1 MGRPAS
7 QRRGRSAACALAV
20 CLAASLAAEPAVG
33 EGTVLTIAGSGAE
46 SAADGVG
53 TYAGFSY
60 PAGIAVRVA
69 ASGGEGLVIFVADK
83 MNGACGA
90 CAGPGSREAAA
101 RAGGALRVSR
111 CSLRR
116 GGCAALCRGEG
127 PQDRQP
133 ATAGHHAEHR
143 RRRLGHAHRW
153 RQRVA
158 RCVLA
163 RRRRRRRALRSH
175 VLAARRVAPTL
186 ACSAEA
192 GKCRQ
197 AWPLIL
203 PRAAVSISP
212 TTTKRTRRAMRST

>member
-69 ASGGEGLVIFVADK
+69 ASGGEGMVIFVADK
-83 MNGACGA
+83 MNSECGA

-116 GGCAALCRGEG
+116 GGCAAL
-127 PQDRQP
+127 
-133 ATAGHHAEHR
+133 
-143 RRRLGHAHRW
+143 
-153 RQRVA
+153 
-158 RCVLA
+158 
-163 RRRRRRRALRSH
+163 
-175 VLAARRVAPTL
+175 
-186 ACSAEA
+186 
-192 GKCRQ
+192 
-197 AWPLIL
+197 
-203 PRAAVSISP
+203 
-212 TTTKRTRRAMRST
+212 